1 MRNEEIL
8 IKNGDVIGGGKSVRK
23 DIFIRDGRIE
33 GVDFK
38 GGVGR
43 DCQVVNARDCYV
55 SPGFIDMHCHGG
67 GGFDLMDGTR
77 EALKEISYAHL
88 KNGTTTMMP
97 TTVSARF
104 EDILRVLRAY
114 RDYASECPNFYG
126 VHLEGPYLSACQKG
140 AHKKQYLHPPNEYE
154 TGMLLEAGSGI
165 VKRITAAPELEN
177 MPAFA
182 KAMVENGITLSVG
195 HSDASSD
202 AVREAVGWGFSHITH
217 LYSATPSIRKINE
230 RIVAGVVEA
239 AYLENDLTVEMIGDG
254 KHTAVDALKLAV
266 KIKGIEKVA
275 LVTDSLRPAGIDVKE
290 SWLGEKAPENRII
303 IEDDVAKLPDRS
315 SFAGSIATTGMMLR
329 KGVEHYGF
337 SVEDT
342 VRMLTETP
350 ASILKLP
357 DKGKIEKGYAAD
369 IVIFDRSLHIQKVFI
384 HGMLVK

>member
-1 MRNEEIL
+1 M
-8 IKNGDVIGGGKSVRK
+8 
-23 DIFIRDGRIE
+23 
-33 GVDFK
+33 
-38 GGVGR
+38 
-43 DCQVVNARDCYV
+43 
-55 SPGFIDMHCHGG
+55 
-67 GGFDLMDGTR
+67 
-77 EALKEISYAHL
+77 
-88 KNGTTTMMP
+88 
-97 TTVSARF
+97 
-104 EDILRVLRAY
+104 
-114 RDYASECPNFYG
+114 
-126 VHLEGPYLSACQKG
+126 
-140 AHKKQYLHPPNEYE
+140 
-154 TGMLLEAGSGI
+154 
-165 VKRITAAPELEN
+165 
-177 MPAFA
+177 
-182 KAMVENGITLSVG
+182 
-195 HSDASSD
+195 
-202 AVREAVGWGFSHITH
+202 
-217 LYSATPSIRKINE
+217 
-230 RIVAGVVEA
+230 
-239 AYLENDLTVEMIGDG
+239 TVEMIGDG